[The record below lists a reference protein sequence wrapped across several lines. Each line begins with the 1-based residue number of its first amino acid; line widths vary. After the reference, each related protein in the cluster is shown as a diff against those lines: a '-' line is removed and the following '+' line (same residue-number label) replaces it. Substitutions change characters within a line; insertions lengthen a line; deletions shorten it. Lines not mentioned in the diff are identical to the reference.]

1 MESKE
6 RMTIILHSGSYDR
19 AAYALT
25 MALVALA
32 SEMEAHMLLT
42 FAGLKRF
49 TKGHLSNMGDE
60 TSIAIK
66 TEIERGIEWGII
78 PTLDSQ
84 LAEAK
89 KLGLKLYACPNAI
102 ASLNIPQNELLD
114 EIDGIMGLAAFF
126 KLVRTAVANWYI

>member
-25 MALVALA
+25 MTLVALA